1 MQMWKDTYGVDKKKK
16 TPQNPLLYGQ
26 MNGSGTYK
34 QPGKIILRSGVA
46 ADVALI
52 IQRKFSYS
60 AKPSLLHLWFWATV
74 SVLC

>member
-1 MQMWKDTYGVDKKKK
+1 
-16 TPQNPLLYGQ
+16 
-26 MNGSGTYK
+26 MNGSRTYK

-52 IQRKFSYS
+52 IQKKFSYS